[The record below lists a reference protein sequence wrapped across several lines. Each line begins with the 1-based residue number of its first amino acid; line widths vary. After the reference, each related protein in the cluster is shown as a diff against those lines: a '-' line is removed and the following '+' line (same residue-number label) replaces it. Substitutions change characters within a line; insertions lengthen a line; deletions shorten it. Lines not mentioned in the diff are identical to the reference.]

1 MLLLPVL
8 SLSPSF
14 PSLTSN
20 RYLQFRPRRSCRVV
34 RWAATKS
41 GDDEFT
47 AKSGYLFELS
57 ATKADSLGNTRYQ
70 KSQPYARGS
79 LCSWLATWCK
89 PASHSGSGSVSATSI
104 LSWTAPGQCFR
115 LHNALA
121 LGMNYVFAESWAPQY
136 GNTVLSKW
144 PIKRWKLQKIFD
156 HHDYRVANGLDCFE
170 YPAISCRKHSAVL
183 TDFGG
188 VGDGKTSNTKAFQ
201 YAISNLSHYAFDGG
215 ALLVVPPGK
224 WLT

>member
-115 LHNALA
+115 LHNALFVSICLFILVNSVFRFWYSFFFLASA

-156 HHDYRVANGLDCFE
+156 HHDYRLWGL
-170 YPAISCRKHSAVL
+170 S
-183 TDFGG
+183 T
-188 VGDGKTSNTKAFQ
+188 
-201 YAISNLSHYAFDGG
+201 
-215 ALLVVPPGK
+215 
-224 WLT
+224 

>member
-1 MLLLPVL
+1 MIFISSWNQTPKWPQAFGLWTGPGILVKSTSTLWRTKMLLLPVL

-115 LHNALA
+115 LHNALFVSIC
-121 LGMNYVFAESWAPQY
+121 LFILVNS
-136 GNTVLSKW
+136 
-144 PIKRWKLQKIFD
+144 
-156 HHDYRVANGLDCFE
+156 GLE
-170 YPAISCRKHSAVL
+170 EVVSC
-183 TDFGG
+183 
-188 VGDGKTSNTKAFQ
+188 
-201 YAISNLSHYAFDGG
+201 Y
-215 ALLVVPPGK
+215 
-224 WLT
+224 

>member
-34 RWAATKS
+34 RWAAMKS

-115 LHNALA
+115 
-121 LGMNYVFAESWAPQY
+121 
-136 GNTVLSKW
+136 
-144 PIKRWKLQKIFD
+144 
-156 HHDYRVANGLDCFE
+156 VANGLDCFE